1 MNKSKKICPN
11 CRRES
16 IPRIKVHE
24 VQGSNKIVV
33 EEFCGY
39 CRIIMAQRESTNEL
53 ERIRKD
59 VLALTNRVNS
69 GDQHLEDVLNARITR
84 YNILLREFQAR

>member
-24 VQGSNKIVV
+24 IRNSDKIVV
-33 EEFCGY
+33 EEICGY
-39 CRIIMAQRESTNEL
+39 CRIQILQRGSTNEL

-59 VLALTNRVNS
+59 ISSLNKKVEH
-69 GDQHLEDVLNARITR
+69 GDEHLQDVLNDRITR

>member
-24 VQGSNKIVV
+24 TKSSDKIVV
-33 EEFCGY
+33 EEICGY
-39 CRIIMAQRESTNEL
+39 CRIQILQRESTNEL

-59 VLALTNRVNS
+59 ISALNKKVDS
-69 GDQHLEDVLNARITR
+69 GDEHLEDVLNARITR